1 MPPLTFMG
9 GPISKQGNRICGP
22 DMIWCWN
29 EYVFLSLTTPTG
41 AQLLEI
47 SQSGWISKVKGQCA
61 RWAVWVPRFRKLVA
75 GVKFI
80 QRQNAGSDG
89 LDIALVFSP
98 LSQRTSTYMDPNGG
112 RHCGT
117 HQTWP

>member
-1 MPPLTFMG
+1 
-9 GPISKQGNRICGP
+9 
-22 DMIWCWN
+22 MIWCWN

-80 QRQNAGSDG
+80 QRQNAGSD
-89 LDIALVFSP
+89 IALVFSP

>member
-1 MPPLTFMG
+1 MCFCPSQLQQAR
-9 GPISKQGNRICGP
+9 S
-22 DMIWCWN
+22 
-29 EYVFLSLTTPTG
+29 FLKSRRAAGFLRF
-41 AQLLEI
+41 
-47 SQSGWISKVKGQCA
+47 SKVKGQCA

-89 LDIALVFSP
+89 SDIALVFSP